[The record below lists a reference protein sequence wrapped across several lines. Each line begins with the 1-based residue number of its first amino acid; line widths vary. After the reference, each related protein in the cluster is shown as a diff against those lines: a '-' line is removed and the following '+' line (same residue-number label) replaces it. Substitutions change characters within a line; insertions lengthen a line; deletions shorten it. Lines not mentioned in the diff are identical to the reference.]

1 MKLLIAI
8 PTRDEMHYLFVK
20 SLTDLIRKLDE
31 DEINYEIAFQGST
44 LVYIGRDKLAK
55 KAIDEGFSHVLWL
68 DSDMVFKPDLLDDLM
83 FCGKPFVTGIAHGRR
98 APHFSCVFKQVLPKV
113 ERWEYEEY
121 PSIPFKIAACGFAC
135 VLIETRILEKVWTT
149 HGTCFFPTRELGE
162 DVAFCYKAEKL
173 GFEIWA
179 EPTVQLG
186 HIGYITIYPEY
197 AETYA
202 NSVQGFKEVSKN
214 A

>member
-8 PTRDEMHYLFVK
+8 PTHDYMHYLFVR
-20 SLTDLIRKLDE
+20 SLTRLIQKLDE
-31 DEINYEIAFQGST
+31 DDVDYEVAYQGST

-68 DSDMVFKPDLLDDLM
+68 DSDMVFEATLLDDLM
-83 FCGKPFVTGIAHGRR
+83 FSGKSFVTSIAHGRR

-113 ERWEYEEY
+113 ERWSYNEY
-121 PSIPFKIAACGFAC
+121 PSTPFKIAGCGFAC
-135 VLIETRILEKVWTT
+135 VLIETRILKTVWDKR
-149 HGTCFFPTRELGE
+149 GTCFFPTRELGE
-162 DVAFCYKAEKL
+162 DVAFCKAAIDS

-186 HIGYITIYPEY
+186 HIGHIAIYPEY

-202 NSVQGFKEVSKN
+202 NSIQGFKEV
-214 A
+214 

>member
-31 DEINYEIAFQGST
+31 DGVNYEIAFQGAT

-68 DSDMVFKPDLLDDLM
+68 DSDMVFKPELLEDLM

-121 PSIPFKIAACGFAC
+121 PSTPFKIAACGFAC

-197 AETYA
+197 AEIYA
-202 NSVQGFKEVSKN
+202 NSIQGFKEVSKN